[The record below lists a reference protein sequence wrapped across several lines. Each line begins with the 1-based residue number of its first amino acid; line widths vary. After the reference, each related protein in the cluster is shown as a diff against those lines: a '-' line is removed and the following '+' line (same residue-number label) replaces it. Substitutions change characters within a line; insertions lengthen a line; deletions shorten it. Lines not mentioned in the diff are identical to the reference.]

1 MMQFQVNIESKD
13 GNTKIGVF
21 QLAREDANKEER
33 ELTAALE
40 EFVLAVTEQLKKK
53 GVKVT
58 KRLAVSV
65 IVASES
71 HCWQIQAN

>member
-13 GNTKIGVF
+13 GNSKISVF

-40 EFVLAVTEQLKKK
+40 EFILAATESLKEK
-53 GVKVT
+53 GLKVT
-58 KRLAVSV
+58 KRIIKAQP
-65 IVASES
+65 APM
-71 HCWQIQAN
+71 